1 MRLSMTSAMARH
13 RSRSRPTAGCR
24 AAAALLAGAIVLA
37 APQAA
42 QAAQAGCITRLPAK
56 VSLPDGPY
64 AAAYKEQIRV
74 RVSSRGPRIRNL
86 RAELY
91 TFSGQRLG
99 TSPRRRAL
107 RVATTLKL
115 RLSDVFGPLQVGGF
129 TLVLTG
135 EPNRDRSCGP
145 KQTSRVLRFRAC
157 NDKLPVTYATLPGG
171 RASDYGGYLSVP
183 IRSNGPLIRDVRS
196 SVYGFDGQL
205 IGAAPSLGA
214 LFGQQMLD
222 HVLDQPLLPGRYN
235 VITDGVIGEQPRSC
249 GRAKAQATM
258 MFE

>member
-1 MRLSMTSAMARH
+1 MRLTLTSPT
-13 RSRSRPTAGCR
+13 SRPCSPSRRSTGSR
-24 AAAALLAGAIVLA
+24 AAAALLAGAFMLA

-42 QAAQAGCITRLPAK
+42 QAACMTRLPAK

-64 AAAYKEQIRV
+64 AAAYTKQIAV

-91 TFSGQRLG
+91 TFSGQRLAV
-99 TSPRRRAL
+99 SPPRRAM

-115 RLSDVFGPLQVGGF
+115 RLDDVFGPLQVGGF

-145 KQTSRVLRFRAC
+145 KKTTRILRFSAC
-157 NDKLPVTYATLPGG
+157 SDKLPVTFPDLPGG
-171 RASDYGGYLSVP
+171 HASDYGGFLSVP
-183 IRSNGPLIRDVRS
+183 IRSNGPLIRDLRS

-205 IGAAPSLGA
+205 IGRAPSLGA

-222 HVLDQPLLPGRYN
+222 HALTQPLLPGRYN
-235 VITDGVIGEQPRSC
+235 VITEGLIGDQPRSC
-249 GRAKAQATM
+249 GRAKAEAAMT
-258 MFE
+258 FE